1 MDETK
6 LENEQETSV
15 SSDTRYTANPIRV
28 TRRNFLRSSAVGSA
42 VAIGGPLACT
52 PAPVDEHGN
61 FVAEAVLPTGLH
73 TVEVAVLD
81 PAGKTPS
88 RPAAPAPAPPRTS
101 NEWPKPL

>member
-52 PAPVDEHGN
+52 PAPTPD
-61 FVAEAVLPTGLH
+61 A
-73 TVEVAVLD
+73 D
-81 PAGKTPS
+81 PPPG
-88 RPAAPAPAPPRTS
+88 AAAATDDFSLEEMIQRG
-101 NEWPKPL
+101 